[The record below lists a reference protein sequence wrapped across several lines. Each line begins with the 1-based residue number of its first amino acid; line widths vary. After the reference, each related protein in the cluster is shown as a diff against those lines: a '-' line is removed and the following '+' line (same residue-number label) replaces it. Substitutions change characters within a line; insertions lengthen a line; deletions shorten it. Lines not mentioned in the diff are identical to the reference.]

1 MDAPVSLNNIIRGL
15 KAVLAHNKNNNNSHN
30 PWGTFNVPGT
40 LCVLSLILSKTLKCK
55 YHYLHFTDMGT
66 EAQNEVTC
74 SMPHIYYVGICKR

>member
-40 LCVLSLILSKTLKCK
+40 LVNAFHTYFIDS
-55 YHYLHFTDMGT
+55 
-66 EAQNEVTC
+66 
-74 SMPHIYYVGICKR
+74 